1 MGTDSASAD
10 ESPGDLYKILYSWFL
25 PVALG
30 IPGNLMA
37 ILIAS
42 KEHNRKLSPCIYM
55 IAMAVADTVLL
66 LVVAWVVILVRLWD
80 LGIVTSR
87 EYLVR
92 YDIADT
98 CIL

>member
-1 MGTDSASAD
+1 MTSIIIGTNSASAD
-10 ESPGDLYKILYSWFL
+10 EPPGNLYKILYSWFL
-25 PVALG
+25 PVAFG

-42 KEHNRKLSPCIYM
+42 KGHNMKLSPCIYM

-66 LVVAWVVILVRLWD
+66 LVAAWAVILVRLWD

-87 EYLVR
+87 EYLMR
-92 YDIADT
+92 
-98 CIL
+98 